1 MRVIEAK
8 VQPWPSF
15 CRIVWYDP
23 SPTER
28 DRQVQMTRLTLVVD
42 ERELSTIQAALYLL
56 QEQIGALPEDL
67 AEMMSEHG
75 PPMTEKDV
83 GKLARRLVADQSG
96 VALAG
101 TAQARRR
108 VAVELERSAGSPFS
122 VS

>member
-1 MRVIEAK
+1 
-8 VQPWPSF
+8 
-15 CRIVWYDP
+15 
-23 SPTER
+23 
-28 DRQVQMTRLTLVVD
+28 MTRLTLVVD
-42 ERELSTIQAALYLL
+42 ERELSTIQAALFLL

-67 AEMMSEHG
+67 AEMMSEQG

-83 GKLARRLVADQSG
+83 GKLACRLVADQSG

-108 VAVELERSAGSPFS
+108 VVLELERSAGSRFI